1 MSSLTLRRIALTL
14 IPLGLLAAVFIM
26 AVMGESGLVRR
37 HELRQELYRV
47 NEHAQSLRKETSEM
61 RRELKVLQQKDIGL
75 RRLAA
80 TELRMGPPGS
90 TIYVFQDEVQ

>member
-1 MSSLTLRRIALTL
+1 
-14 IPLGLLAAVFIM
+14 M

-47 NEHAQSLRKETSEM
+47 NEHAQSLQKETSEM
-61 RRELKVLQQKDIGL
+61 RRELRVLQEKDIGL

-80 TELRMGPPGS
+80 TQLRMGTPGS
-90 TIYVFQDEVQ
+90 TIYVFENEVQ